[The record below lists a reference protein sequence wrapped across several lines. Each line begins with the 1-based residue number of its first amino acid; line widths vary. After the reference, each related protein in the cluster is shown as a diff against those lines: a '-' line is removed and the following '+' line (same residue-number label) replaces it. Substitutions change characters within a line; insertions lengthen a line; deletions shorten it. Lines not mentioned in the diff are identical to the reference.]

1 MTRVRLIAIPMSL
14 AVLALFLPGCAKSDG
29 AEPQAETPIGGLKV
43 ASMGAPGTDS
53 TYVADQSQ
61 MKLVSAPTVSY
72 EPLATFRTAKPA
84 AEPSDAGMSESA
96 DSSASGGKGGGGI
109 MDKAKSALAS
119 LMGGGKSAGSVPP
132 APTGA
137 TRDSENGVKL
147 ADMREAMS
155 ALPEH
160 PSQVT
165 GEPVESAKN
174 MAIGLAKEHLAK
186 RIFAMKLN
194 EEKTIAEAIGADADP
209 KKMEFSAAVMVDAKW
224 LNPNKLEV
232 EIMVK
237 VSDIVS
243 ELESKFSSLDLTVV
257 KALAQDKGVSAKG
270 TGDLKHEKGGA
281 RRARP
286 GEMSRQAAEEGGIGP

>member
-1 MTRVRLIAIPMSL
+1 MTRARLLAIPMSL
-14 AVLALFLPGCAKSDG
+14 TVLAVFLPGCAKSDG
-29 AEPQAETPIGGLKV
+29 AEPRAETPIGGLKV
-43 ASMGAPGTDS
+43 ASMGVPGTDS

-84 AEPSDAGMSESA
+84 EAAETGGTEAAHAG
-96 DSSASGGKGGGGI
+96 SSAGGGGGI
-109 MDKAKSALAS
+109 MEKAKGALAS
-119 LMGGGKSAGSVPP
+119 LLGGGKVTGAVTP
-132 APTGA
+132 APTGGA
-137 TRDSENGVKL
+137 EDVENSVKL
-147 ADMREAMS
+147 VDMREAMS

-165 GEPVESAKN
+165 GEPVESAKA

-194 EEKTIAEAIGADADP
+194 DEKTIAEAIGADADP

-243 ELESKFSSLDLTVV
+243 ELESKFSTLDLTVV
-257 KALAQDKGVSAKG
+257 KALAQDKGISAKG
-270 TGDLKHEKGGA
+270 TGDLKHEKGGT

-286 GEMSRQAAEEGGIGP
+286 GEMSRQAAEEGGLGG